1 VVENGNFL
9 IPTFGEPGNM
19 ETLILIVGAIVTILL
34 ITGIILTRYERSKE
48 LQEMEEKMK
57 WKTEY
62 RTNEEFVSYP

>member
-1 VVENGNFL
+1 
-9 IPTFGEPGNM
+9 M